1 MRLIGPPA
9 NQGGGLGFLSRHFA
23 SLTGRKGLVDNDLIG
38 VFANPRLG
46 RFFSDEAPKKKSM
59 FFFCI
64 KALFSFFFFKWW
76 ISESDWFVVW
86 IADYEN

>member
-1 MRLIGPPA
+1 MRSLRLIGPPA

-23 SLTGRKGLVDNDLIG
+23 SLTGRKGLLDNDLIG

-64 KALFSFFFFKWW
+64 KALFSFFFF
-76 ISESDWFVVW
+76 F
-86 IADYEN
+86 NGG